1 MFRKKRETKKQKCY
15 KHPQEI
21 TDKINEIFYNLL
33 MGDLNVRTEN
43 QSLGKI
49 I

>member
-1 MFRKKRETKKQKCY
+1 
-15 KHPQEI
+15 
-21 TDKINEIFYNLL
+21 

-49 I
+49 IRKNGGQILRAVGKD